1 MVDYTDYPELIQ
13 ATKNTKYV
21 ENPYFEEGFH
31 PARSPDLIPK
41 PLDQQQALRLFA
53 ELIRNIT
60 DTDHGDFMR
69 KANSYLN
76 ELKVWLKSSPLL
88 LKRIEEMQVYTQFTP
103 NWNVELTRR
112 RLLSDVTDIMR

>member
-21 ENPYFEEGFH
+21 ENQYFEEGFH
-31 PARSPDLIPK
+31 PARSPELIPK

-53 ELIRNIT
+53 ELIRNVT

-69 KANSYLN
+69 KA
-76 ELKVWLKSSPLL
+76 KLL
-88 LKRIEEMQVYTQFTP
+88 PE
-103 NWNVELTRR
+103 
-112 RLLSDVTDIMR
+112 